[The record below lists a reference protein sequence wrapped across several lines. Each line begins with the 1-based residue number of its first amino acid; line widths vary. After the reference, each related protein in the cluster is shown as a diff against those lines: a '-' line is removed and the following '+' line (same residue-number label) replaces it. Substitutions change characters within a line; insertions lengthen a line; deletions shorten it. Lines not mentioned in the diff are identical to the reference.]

1 MEIFVSNLDFRIG
14 DEDLKSLF
22 EEYGKVKSARVVVH
36 KFSGRS
42 KGFGFV
48 EMEDEEDANT
58 AIEELNQTDFNG
70 SVILVAVAKSKADKQ
85 NRREEK

>member
-22 EEYGKVKSARVVVH
+22 EEYGDVISAKIVIH

-70 SVILVAVAKSKADKQ
+70 SIILVAVAKLKTDKP